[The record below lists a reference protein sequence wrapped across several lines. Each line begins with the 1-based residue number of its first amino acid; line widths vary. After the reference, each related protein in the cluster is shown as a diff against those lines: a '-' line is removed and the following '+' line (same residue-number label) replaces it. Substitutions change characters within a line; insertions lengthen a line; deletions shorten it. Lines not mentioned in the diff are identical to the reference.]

1 MSASELIAT
10 QPSSGTGKQSLR
22 PLRRLLLNP
31 PAVVALCCLA
41 LLLAGSAVNRNFL
54 MPTYLLQQLQIAAF
68 LGLAAAGLM
77 AVILL
82 GHIDLSVPWTIT
94 SGAMMAAAAG
104 AGLAPGWA
112 IPAGLLCGALIG
124 LVNGLGVAF
133 LRIPSM
139 IFTLGANAVLQGLMV
154 LYTGGHAPQDAATPL
169 MRDLA
174 VGRTA
179 GLPNAVLA
187 WAAVSLLVY
196 LLLTRTAAGR
206 YVYVIGNSE
215 RAAYLSG
222 VRTAGMTVAC
232 FVACGTLAAFAGV
245 LLAGYSGNAY
255 QAMGDP
261 YLLPAIAAVVL
272 GGTNILGG
280 RGSYLGTVAGVV
292 FIVLLQSML
301 AVLQMPEAGRQIIYG
316 ALILAMLLLYGRSA
330 KVR

>member
-1 MSASELIAT
+1 MSELAAAQPAPVAT
-10 QPSSGTGKQSLR
+10 KSPAQ
-22 PLRRLLLNP
+22 RLLLNP
-31 PAVVALCCLA
+31 PAVVGLCCLL
-41 LLLAGSAVNRNFL
+41 LLLAGSTVNSNFL
-54 MPTYLLQQLQIAAF
+54 MPAYLLQQLQIAAF
-68 LGLAAAGLM
+68 LGFAAAGLM

-94 SGAMMAAAAG
+94 AAAMMAASAG
-104 AGLAPGWA
+104 AAYGAAWA

-139 IFTLGANAVLQGLMV
+139 IFTLGVNAVLQGLMV
-154 LYTGGHAPQDAATPL
+154 LYTGGHAPQHAATTL

-174 VGRTA
+174 VGRTL
-179 GLPNAVLA
+179 GVPNAVLA
-187 WAAVSLLVY
+187 WAAVSLLVH
-196 LLLTRTAAGR
+196 LLLTRTVAGR

-222 VRTAGMTVAC
+222 VRTAAMTVAC
-232 FVACGTLAAFAGV
+232 FVACGMLAALAGV

-255 QAMGDP
+255 QAMGDS

-272 GGTNILGG
+272 SGTNILGG
-280 RGSYLGTVAGVV
+280 RGSYLGKVAGVV

-316 ALILAMLLLYGRSA
+316 VLILAMLLLYARSA
-330 KVR
+330 KAR

>member
-1 MSASELIAT
+1 MGGTELTAAQLLSRAT
-10 QPSSGTGKQSLR
+10 RNPA
-22 PLRRLLLNP
+22 RRLLLNP
-31 PAVVALCCLA
+31 PAVVGLCCML
-41 LLLAGSAVNRNFL
+41 LLLAGSAVNPNFL
-54 MPTYLLQQLQIAAF
+54 TTAYLLQQLQIAAF

-77 AVILL
+77 VVILL

-94 SGAMMAAAAG
+94 TGAMMAAAAG
-104 AGLAPGWA
+104 ASWGAEWA
-112 IPAGLLCGALIG
+112 IPAGLICGALVG

-154 LYTGGHAPQDAATPL
+154 LYTGGHAPQDAATAL

-174 VGRTA
+174 VGKTL
-179 GLPNAVLA
+179 GVPNAALV
-187 WAAVSLLVY
+187 WVAVSVTVH

-206 YVYVIGNSE
+206 YVCVIGNSE

-222 VRTAGMTVAC
+222 VRTAGMTVLC
-232 FVACGTLAAFAGV
+232 FVACGLLAALAGV

-272 GGTNILGG
+272 GGTSILGG
-280 RGSYLGTVAGVV
+280 RGTYPGTVAGVV

-316 ALILAMLLLYGRSA
+316 SLILAMLLVYGRSA
-330 KVR
+330 KWR

>member
-1 MSASELIAT
+1 MTSRFVASHHSAAT
-10 QPSSGTGKQSLR
+10 MKNLLR
-22 PLRRLLLNP
+22 WMALNP
-31 PAVVALCCLA
+31 PAMVALCSIV
-41 LLLAGSAVNRNFL
+41 LLLAASAVNSNFL

-68 LGLAAAGLM
+68 LGIAAAGLM
-77 AVILL
+77 VVILL

-94 SGAMMAAAAG
+94 TGAMMAAAVGATAG
-104 AGLAPGWA
+104 PAWA
-112 IPAGLLCGALIG
+112 IPAGIACGLLIG

-154 LYTGGHAPQDAATPL
+154 LYSGGHAPVHGATSL
-169 MRDLA
+169 MRTLA
-174 VGRTA
+174 VGRTL
-179 GLPNAVLA
+179 GIPNALWTWV
-187 WAAVSLLVY
+187 AVSLLLY
-196 LLLTRTAAGR
+196 LVLTRTSAGR
-206 YVYVIGNSE
+206 YVYVTGNSE

-222 VRTAGMTVAC
+222 VRTSGVIVFSFM
-232 FVACGTLAAFAGV
+232 ACGALAALAGI
-245 LLAGYSGNAY
+245 LLAGYSANAY

-280 RGSYLGTVAGVV
+280 RGTYAGTVAGVV
-292 FIVLLQSML
+292 FIVLLQSVL

-316 ALILAMLLLYGRSA
+316 TLILCMLLLYGRSA

>member
-1 MSASELIAT
+1 MRGRELTAA
-10 QPSSGTGKQSLR
+10 QPSSDAIKGPVQ
-22 PLRRLLLNP
+22 RLLLNP
-31 PAVVALCCLA
+31 PAVVGLCCLL
-41 LLLAGSAVNRNFL
+41 LLLAGSVVNSNFL
-54 MPTYLLQQLQIAAF
+54 TPGYLLQQLQIAAF

-77 AVILL
+77 TVILL

-94 SGAMMAAAAG
+94 TGAMMAAAAG
-104 AGLAPGWA
+104 ASWGAEWA
-112 IPAGLLCGALIG
+112 IPAGLICGALVG

-139 IFTLGANAVLQGLMV
+139 IFTLGTNAVLQGLMV

-174 VGRTA
+174 VGRTL
-179 GLPNAVLA
+179 GVPNAALV
-187 WAAVSLLVY
+187 WVAVSVTVH
-196 LLLTRTAAGR
+196 LLLTRTVAGR
-206 YVYVIGNSE
+206 SIYVIGNSE

-222 VRTAGMTVAC
+222 VRTARMTVLC
-232 FVACGTLAAFAGV
+232 FVACGMLAALAGV

-272 GGTNILGG
+272 GGTSILGG

-316 ALILAMLLLYGRSA
+316 SLILAMLLLYGRSA
-330 KVR
+330 RWR

>member
-1 MSASELIAT
+1 MSGSELVAA
-10 QPSSGTGKQSLR
+10 QPSSGAMKRAVQ
-22 PLRRLLLNP
+22 RLMLSP
-31 PAVVALCCLA
+31 PAVVGLCCLL
-41 LLLAGSAVNRNFL
+41 LLLAGSAVNSNFL

-94 SGAMMAAAAG
+94 TGAMMAAAAG
-104 AGLAPGWA
+104 ASWGAEWA
-112 IPAGLLCGALIG
+112 IPAGLFCGAMVG

-154 LYTGGHAPQDAATPL
+154 LYTGGHAPQDAATAL

-174 VGRTA
+174 VGRTL
-179 GLPNAVLA
+179 GVPNAALV
-187 WAAVSLLVY
+187 WVAVSVAVH
-196 LLLTRTAAGR
+196 LLLTRTVAGR

-222 VRTAGMTVAC
+222 IRTAKMTVVC
-232 FVACGTLAAFAGV
+232 FVACGMLASLAGV

-272 GGTNILGG
+272 GGTSILGG
-280 RGSYLGTVAGVV
+280 RGSYLGTAAGVV

-316 ALILAMLLLYGRSA
+316 ALILAMLLLYGKSA

>member
-1 MSASELIAT
+1 M
-10 QPSSGTGKQSLR
+10 
-22 PLRRLLLNP
+22 
-31 PAVVALCCLA
+31 
-41 LLLAGSAVNRNFL
+41 LLLAGSTVNSNFL

-68 LGLAAAGLM
+68 LGFAAAGLM

-94 SGAMMAAAAG
+94 TGAMMAASAG
-104 AGLAPGWA
+104 AAYGAGWA
-112 IPAGLLCGALIG
+112 IPAGLLCGALVG

-139 IFTLGANAVLQGLMV
+139 IFTLGVNAVLQGLMV
-154 LYTGGHAPQDAATPL
+154 LYTGGHAPQHAATAL

-174 VGRTA
+174 VGRTL
-179 GLPNAVLA
+179 GVPNAVLA
-187 WAAVSLLVY
+187 WAAVSLLVH
-196 LLLTRTAAGR
+196 LLLTRTVAGR

-232 FVACGTLAAFAGV
+232 FVACGMLAALAGV

-280 RGSYLGTVAGVV
+280 RGSYLGTIAGVV

-316 ALILAMLLLYGRSA
+316 VLILAMLLLYGRSA
-330 KVR
+330 KAR

>member
-1 MSASELIAT
+1 MSGSELVAA
-10 QPSSGTGKQSLR
+10 QPSSGATKSPVQ
-22 PLRRLLLNP
+22 RLLLNP
-31 PAVVALCCLA
+31 PAVVGLCCLL
-41 LLLAGSAVNRNFL
+41 LLLAGSAVNSNFL

-94 SGAMMAAAAG
+94 TGAMMAAAAG
-104 AGLAPGWA
+104 ATYGAGWA
-112 IPAGLLCGALIG
+112 IPAGLFCGALVG

-139 IFTLGANAVLQGLMV
+139 IFTLGTNAVLQGLMV
-154 LYTGGHAPQDAATPL
+154 LYTGGHAPQHAATQL

-174 VGRTA
+174 VGRTM
-179 GLPNAVLA
+179 GMPNAVLA
-187 WAAVSLLVY
+187 WAAVSLLVH
-196 LLLTRTAAGR
+196 LLLTCTVAGR

-222 VRTAGMTVAC
+222 VRTGKMTVVC
-232 FVACGTLAAFAGV
+232 FVACGMLASLAGV

-272 GGTNILGG
+272 GGTSILGG

-330 KVR
+330 KLR

>member
-1 MSASELIAT
+1 MT
-10 QPSSGTGKQSLR
+10 SLSVDAPR
-22 PLRRLLLNP
+22 SDPAARKLLRRLVLNP
-31 PAVVALCCLA
+31 PAMVALCSLA
-41 LLLAGSAVNRNFL
+41 LLLAASAINANFL
-54 MPTYLLQQLQIAAF
+54 QPGYLLQQLQIAAF
-68 LGLAAAGLM
+68 LGIAAAGLM

-94 SGAMMAAAAG
+94 TGAMMAAAAG
-104 AGLAPGWA
+104 AAFGAGWA
-112 IPAGLLCGALIG
+112 IPAGVACGALIG
-124 LVNGLGVAF
+124 LVNGLGVAI

-154 LYTGGHAPQDAATPL
+154 LYSGGHAPVHGATGL
-169 MRDLA
+169 MRALA
-174 VGRTA
+174 VGRTL
-179 GLPNAVLA
+179 GIPNAVWT
-187 WAAVSLLVY
+187 WAAVSLLFY
-196 LLLTRTAAGR
+196 LVLTRTAVGR
-206 YVYVIGNSE
+206 HVYVIGNSE

-222 VRTAGMTVAC
+222 VRTGRAIVLC
-232 FVACGTLAAFAGV
+232 FVACGALAALAGI
-245 LLAGYSGNAY
+245 LLAGYSANAY

-292 FIVLLQSML
+292 FIVLLQSVL

-316 ALILAMLLLYGRSA
+316 ALILCMLLLYGRSA

>member
-1 MSASELIAT
+1 MNSPFVAT
-10 QPSSGTGKQSLR
+10 APQPAVPGKKLLQ
-22 PLRRLLLNP
+22 RLVLNP
-31 PAVVALCCLA
+31 PAMVGLSSLA
-41 LLLAGSAVNRNFL
+41 LLLAASAVNSNFL
-54 MPTYLLQQLQIAAF
+54 MPAYLLQQLQIAAF
-68 LGLAAAGLM
+68 LGIAAAGLM

-94 SGAMMAAAAG
+94 TGAMMAAAVGSAYG
-104 AGLAPGWA
+104 AAWA
-112 IPAGLLCGALIG
+112 IPAGIACGALIG
-124 LVNGLGVAF
+124 LVNGLGVAL

-154 LYTGGHAPQDAATPL
+154 LYTGGHAPQDGATAL
-169 MRDLA
+169 MRALG
-174 VGRTA
+174 VGRTL
-179 GLPNAVLA
+179 GVPNALWTWV
-187 WAAVSLLVY
+187 AVSLVFHFV
-196 LLLTRTAAGR
+196 LTRTALGR
-206 YVYVIGNSE
+206 YVYVIGNTE

-222 VRTAGMTVAC
+222 VRTGKVIVCC
-232 FVACGTLAAFAGV
+232 FVACGALAALAGV

-280 RGSYLGTVAGVV
+280 RGSYAGTVMGVV
-292 FIVLLQSML
+292 FIVLLQSVL

-316 ALILAMLLLYGRSA
+316 ALILCMLLLYGRSA

>member
-1 MSASELIAT
+1 
-10 QPSSGTGKQSLR
+10 
-22 PLRRLLLNP
+22 
-31 PAVVALCCLA
+31 
-41 LLLAGSAVNRNFL
+41 
-54 MPTYLLQQLQIAAF
+54 
-68 LGLAAAGLM
+68 
-77 AVILL
+77 
-82 GHIDLSVPWTIT
+82 
-94 SGAMMAAAAG
+94 MMAASAG
-104 AGLAPGWA
+104 ATYGAAWA

-139 IFTLGANAVLQGLMV
+139 IFTLGVNAVLQGLMV
-154 LYTGGHAPQDAATPL
+154 LYTGGHAPQHAATTL

-174 VGRTA
+174 VGRTL
-179 GLPNAVLA
+179 GVPNAVLA
-187 WAAVSLLVY
+187 WAAVSLLVH
-196 LLLTRTAAGR
+196 LLLTRTVAGR

-222 VRTAGMTVAC
+222 VRTAAMTVAC
-232 FVACGTLAAFAGV
+232 FVACGMLAALAGV

-255 QAMGDP
+255 QAMGDS

-316 ALILAMLLLYGRSA
+316 VLILAMLLLYARSA
-330 KVR
+330 KAR

>member
-1 MSASELIAT
+1 MTSRFVASHHGAT
-10 QPSSGTGKQSLR
+10 TMRNLLR
-22 PLRRLLLNP
+22 WMVLNP
-31 PAVVALCCLA
+31 PAMVALCSVV
-41 LLLAGSAVNRNFL
+41 LLLAASLVNSNFL
-54 MPTYLLQQLQIAAF
+54 MPGYLLQQLQIAAF
-68 LGLAAAGLM
+68 LGIAAAGLM

-94 SGAMMAAAAG
+94 TGAMMAAAVGSTAG
-104 AGLAPGWA
+104 PAWA
-112 IPAGLLCGALIG
+112 IPAGIGCGVLIG

-154 LYTGGHAPQDAATPL
+154 LYSGGHAPVHGATSL
-169 MRDLA
+169 MRTLA
-174 VGRTA
+174 VGRTL
-179 GLPNAVLA
+179 GIPNALWTWV
-187 WAAVSLLVY
+187 AVSLLFY
-196 LLLTRTAAGR
+196 LVLTRTSAGR
-206 YVYVIGNSE
+206 YVYVTGNSE

-222 VRTAGMTVAC
+222 VRTSGVIVC
-232 FVACGTLAAFAGV
+232 SFVACGALAALTGI
-245 LLAGYSGNAY
+245 LLAGYSANAY

-280 RGSYLGTVAGVV
+280 RGTYAGTVAGVV
-292 FIVLLQSML
+292 FIVLLQSVL

-316 ALILAMLLLYGRSA
+316 TLILCMLLLYGRSA

>member
-1 MSASELIAT
+1 MSELAAAQPAPGAT
-10 QPSSGTGKQSLR
+10 KSPAQ
-22 PLRRLLLNP
+22 RLLLNP
-31 PAVVALCCLA
+31 PAVVGLCCLL
-41 LLLAGSAVNRNFL
+41 LLLAGSTVNSNFL

-68 LGLAAAGLM
+68 LGFAAAGLM

-94 SGAMMAAAAG
+94 TGAMMAASAG
-104 AGLAPGWA
+104 AAYGAGWA
-112 IPAGLLCGALIG
+112 IPAGLLCGALVG

-139 IFTLGANAVLQGLMV
+139 IFTLGVNAVLQGLMV
-154 LYTGGHAPQDAATPL
+154 LYTGGHAPQHAATAL

-174 VGRTA
+174 VGRTL
-179 GLPNAVLA
+179 GVPNAVLA
-187 WAAVSLLVY
+187 WAAVSLLVH
-196 LLLTRTAAGR
+196 LLLTRTVAGR

-232 FVACGTLAAFAGV
+232 FVACGMLAALAGV

-280 RGSYLGTVAGVV
+280 RGSYLGTIAGVV

-316 ALILAMLLLYGRSA
+316 VLILAMLLLYGRSA
-330 KVR
+330 QAR